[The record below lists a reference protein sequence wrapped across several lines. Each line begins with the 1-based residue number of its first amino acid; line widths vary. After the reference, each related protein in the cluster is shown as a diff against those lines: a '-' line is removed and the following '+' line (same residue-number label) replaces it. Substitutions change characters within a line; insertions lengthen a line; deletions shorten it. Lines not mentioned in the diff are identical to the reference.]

1 MGDSQSDALRPSN
14 GIVGGTTSGPP
25 SSESSALVSSD
36 PVLICGG
43 GAGGA
48 ADAAAVVPGPIE
60 GTDIAGFG
68 VAAASAAAAAT
79 AAAAAATAAA
89 AAGSS
94 SSAVAGG
101 GVGAAGLRV
110 GLTSLTFGGAIP
122 VERTRVIRTS
132 GSKRL
137 TSSSTSPFIKAMS
150 IVQASRFTLRG

>member
-79 AAAAAATAAA
+79 AAAAAAAA

>member
-68 VAAASAAAAAT
+68 VAAASAAAAAAT
-79 AAAAAATAAA
+79 AAAAAAAA